1 MSLVAEHLEQRG
13 VRFEVLPHPRADTA
27 LGEARVLEVPAG
39 EVVKAV
45 VLDIDSGHALALL
58 PADLRLD
65 LRKVEAAL
73 DVEEVHFASE
83 DEIATDFPEFE
94 LGALPALP
102 SLLHVPVVIDPKV
115 LEHASITFAAG
126 RQRESVRVAPS
137 ALLTGATVSI
147 TPITRPPE

>member
-1 MSLVAEHLEQRG
+1 MSVVAEHLERRG
-13 VRFEVLPHPRADTA
+13 LRFEVLPHARAETA
-27 LGEARVLEVPAG
+27 LDEARALNVPAG
-39 EVVKAV
+39 EVVKAI
-45 VLDIDSGHALALL
+45 VLDIESGHALALL

-73 DVEEVHFASE
+73 DVDEVSLASE

-115 LEHASITFAAG
+115 LDHASITFAAG
-126 RQRESVRVAPS
+126 RQRESVRVTPV
-137 ALLTGATVSI
+137 ALLTGATVTI
-147 TPITRPPE
+147 TPITRPAE

>member
-1 MSLVAEHLEQRG
+1 MSVVADHLEQRG
-13 VRFEVLPHPRADTA
+13 LRFEVLPHPRADTA
-27 LGEARVLEVPAG
+27 LDEARALELPAD
-39 EVVKAV
+39 EVVKAI
-45 VLDIDSGHALALL
+45 VLDIATGHALALL

-73 DVEEVHFASE
+73 GVDEVSLASE

-102 SLLHVPVVIDPKV
+102 SLLHIPVVIDPKI
-115 LEHASITFAAG
+115 LDHATITFAAG
-126 RQRESVRVAPS
+126 DRRESVRVPTV

-147 TPITRPPE
+147 TPITRPAA

>member
-13 VRFEVLPHPRADTA
+13 LRFEVLPHPRADTA
-27 LGEARVLEVPAG
+27 LDEARVLDVPAA

-45 VLDIDSGHALALL
+45 VLDIETGHALALL
-58 PADLRLD
+58 PADRRLD

-73 DVEEVHFASE
+73 EVDEVRLASE

-102 SLLHVPVVIDPKV
+102 SLLHVPVVIDPTV

-126 RQRESVRVAPS
+126 HQRESVRVTPV

-147 TPITRPPE
+147 TPITRPMD